1 MNFNFQKNNFQFNVE
16 QDISKSMDIVFAVM
30 HLNIQKCTVTLLSD
44 LLPMILLN
52 KTQYAMYLC

>member
-1 MNFNFQKNNFQFNVE
+1 MK

-30 HLNIQKCTVTLLSD
+30 HLDIQKCTITLLTD

-52 KTQYAMYLC
+52 KTQ